1 MNSSELLRIATANA
15 MACSRLNIA
24 IGPTGATGPI
34 GIGPTG
40 SVGPTGAPATKI
52 FTLYLDYSSGTAL
65 SRIYIPPGFS
75 TDPALVAGGIF
86 SADIAGVLTF
96 KGNTNITITSTTYG
110 FPVGIMGTGY
120 VGATAATASW
130 QPVAGGNL
138 GGTNIGWQITT
149 YNTLALKGVAPTKI
163 NGGNINIRPSA
174 GQILSENGGWL
185 GTLTLFYL

>member
-24 IGPTGATGPI
+24 IGPTGATGA
-34 GIGPTG
+34 GGVGPTG

-52 FTLYLDYSSGTAL
+52 FTLYLDYSSGTTL

-96 KGNTNITITSTTYG
+96 KNTTNIIITSTTYG

-120 VGATAATASW
+120 VGATVATTSW

-138 GGTNIGWQITT
+138 GGANIGWQITN
-149 YNTLALKGVAPTKI
+149 YNTLSLKGVTPTRI
-163 NGGNINIRPSA
+163 NGGNVTVKPPP